1 MTQNNHLR
9 ARSALHAWENNKP
22 TNFFRA
28 DVNLQ
33 HVLQM
38 YLGDR
43 YAEAAERLDA
53 FGEACAT
60 TIDRSAKIEDEIGNH
75 PRLNRYTG
83 IGERVEEIE
92 FHPNHD
98 ITGALIWQ
106 SGMLSLQSEPGNTVT
121 QMALFYLLSHDG
133 EAGHCCSI
141 ACTSGLIRALQTAAS
156 PEVRDQFLPPLIDP
170 NFAQMQHGA
179 QFLTEVQGGGDVGAN
194 SVRAVSAGDGS
205 TWRISGEKWF
215 CSNINA
221 DQFLV
226 TARPVNDQGESLSG
240 TAGLGAFVIPRVLQD
255 GTTNGFYLRRMKD
268 KLGTRTLAS
277 AEVDFVDA
285 VAYPIGRLDQGFKIV
300 VELVLNT
307 SRLMNAVSCAGI
319 TRRAY
324 LEAASYACAREAFGQ
339 PIAAYPMVQEAVAD
353 IMAEAYAGV
362 ASGFYLAHLLDRI
375 ETGTAS
381 DAEKAIYRLLVNAN
395 KYITSVRANE
405 AVHRAIE
412 VFGGNGAIE
421 TFSILPRLYRDVIVL
436 ESWEGTHN
444 VLALQIWRDI
454 GKYRVHE
461 PYLQWIQQELSV
473 IRADA
478 LLPLVAIVRGAAER
492 TAALIARL
500 AASETT
506 VQQAHVR
513 RLTDLLA
520 DVGQAALLLREAQWE
535 TDRGLN
541 TIKPDAAAHFIRR
554 RLQPDYDPLEDQELL
569 PRLARIMAL

>member
-9 ARSALHAWENNKP
+9 ARDALRAWEDSKP
-22 TNFFRA
+22 SNFFRS

-33 HVLQM
+33 HILQM

-43 YAEAAERLDA
+43 YAEAAKRLDA

-60 TIDRSAKIEDEIGNH
+60 TIDRAAKVEDEIGNH
-75 PRLNRYTG
+75 PRLNRYSG
-83 IGERVEEIE
+83 VGERIEQIE

-98 ITGALIWQ
+98 ATGALIWQ
-106 SGMLSLQSEPGNTVT
+106 SGMLSLQHEPGNTVS

-141 ACTSGLIRALQTAAS
+141 ACTSGLIRALQTAAD
-156 PEVRDQFLPPLIDP
+156 PAVRDQFLPPLVDP
-170 NFAQMQHGA
+170 DFGHMQHGA

-194 SVRAVSAGDGS
+194 SVQAVSAGDG

-226 TARPVNDQGESLSG
+226 TARPVNEQGESLSG
-240 TAGLGAFVIPRVLQD
+240 TAGLGAFVIPRLLPD
-255 GTTNGFYLRRMKD
+255 GTPNGFYLRRMKD

-277 AEVDFVDA
+277 AEVDFIDA

-324 LEAASYACAREAFGQ
+324 IEASSYACSREAFGK
-339 PIAAYPMVQEAVAD
+339 PIASYPMVQEAVAD

-362 ASGFYLAHLLDRI
+362 ASGLYLAHLLDRI
-375 ETGTAS
+375 ETGKAT

-405 AVHRAIE
+405 AIHRAIE

-444 VLALQIWRDI
+444 VLALQIWRDM
-454 GKYRVHE
+454 GKYRIHE
-461 PYLQWIQQELSV
+461 PYLEWMQQELSR
-473 IRADA
+473 IRDEA
-478 LLPLVAIVRGAAER
+478 LIPLAAVVKTAVER
-492 TAALIARL
+492 TAAMIARL
-500 AASETT
+500 VSSDS
-506 VQQAHVR
+506 VMQQAHVR
-513 RLTDLLA
+513 RLTDMLA
-520 DVGQAALLLREAQWE
+520 DVGQATLLLRESQWE
-535 TDRGLN
+535 ADRGLN
-541 TIKPDAAAHFIRR
+541 TIKPDATAHFINRH
-554 RLQPDYDPLEDQELL
+554 LQPIYDPLEDSGYL
-569 PRLARIMAL
+569 PRLERIMAL